1 MKVKDLFGCSKNRK
15 FIAQGMVDKS
25 KSWLK

>member
-15 FIAQGMVDKS
+15 FIADGIIDKS
-25 KSWLK
+25 KNWLK

>member
-1 MKVKDLFGCSKNRK
+1 MKVKDLFECSKNRK
-15 FIAQGMVDKS
+15 FIAESIVDKS

>member
-15 FIAQGMVDKS
+15 FITEGTVDKS

>member
-15 FIAQGMVDKS
+15 FIAKGMVDKS

>member
-15 FIAQGMVDKS
+15 FITEDMVDKS
-25 KSWLK
+25 KNWLK